1 VTLRPDRPPF
11 PRRLR
16 TRLGLIVLG
25 AVVAALAGTAWW
37 ADQSFGRSQRAQL
50 EDLLRRDLLR
60 VQSVLRAGT
69 LGEDFI
75 GQGADGVRLQFVSAA
90 GRVVVPLDGQAPIP
104 LASTPVRLDRGG
116 AAELVGST
124 PWLLPSGLEIGT
136 IRMALDVTEADAV
149 RRGLRTGLWASGA
162 VVALVAGAA
171 ALGLLNGA
179 LRPLA
184 DLAAQAVAVDPADPR
199 LARYRG
205 PDDEVAEVARALNA
219 ALDAIRTRQQEERG
233 ALAEVAHELAAPLS
247 LVAAELQQLE
257 NEHPH
262 DPRVQAARVAADE
275 LLHTSQDLLTLA
287 RGELDMAPVLSVV
300 DVAEVVRGVTL
311 AYPGVAFRHDGDD
324 TRVFA
329 HPDRLRQVVRNLV
342 RNAVQAAGADR
353 VRVSVSGGAD
363 EVRLRVE
370 DDGPGLAPDALA
382 RVFDRY
388 VSGRAG
394 GVGVGLTVAQ
404 RIVQAFDGRIEARS
418 DVGVG
423 TTFEVDLPGWRT
435 RIQVDDGTCAT
446 S

>member
-1 VTLRPDRPPF
+1 VTPRPERPPF

-16 TRLGLIVLG
+16 TRLGLIVIG
-25 AVVAALAGTAWW
+25 AVVAALAATAWW

-75 GQGADGVRLQFVSAA
+75 GQGAGGVRLQFVSAA
-90 GRVVVPLDGQAPIP
+90 GRVVIPVDGQAPIP
-104 LASTPVRLDRGG
+104 LAPTPVRFDRG
-116 AAELVGST
+116 AELVGST

-136 IRMALDVTEADAV
+136 IRMALDVAQADSA
-149 RRGLRTGLWASGA
+149 RRDLRTGLWASGA
-162 VVALVAGAA
+162 VVAVLAAAA
-171 ALGLLNGA
+171 ALTLLNRA

-219 ALDAIRTRQQEERG
+219 VLDAIRTRQQAERG

-257 NEHPH
+257 GEHPH
-262 DPRVQAARVAADE
+262 DRRVEAARVAADE

-287 RGELDMAPVLSVV
+287 RGELDLAPVLSVV
-300 DVAEVVRGVTL
+300 DLAEVVGGVAV
-311 AYPGVAFRHDGDD
+311 AYPGVAFGHDGGD

-353 VRVSVSGGAD
+353 VRVSVIGGSD
-363 EVRLRVE
+363 EVRLRVD

-418 DVGVG
+418 EPGVG
-423 TTFEVDLPGWRT
+423 TTFEVALPGWRAQL
-435 RIQVDDGTCAT
+435 QVDD
-446 S
+446 